1 MSTSQQSLEQAATTS
16 SFYTWK
22 KVDLPWRIEAEIDIE
37 RQVYLAERCAS
48 TVDIGQGIY
57 PFKDIKLSRADI
69 EWLLATHEDRRGPK
83 DWSDESQRTRLGLD
97 LRGADLRQMNLRA
110 LPLARMLGGRNWTV
124 QFPSTDEQRDMARV
138 HLEGAD
144 LGGAHLEEAYLGGAH
159 LEEAYLGGAHL
170 EEAYLGGAHLEGA
183 HLEGASLVGAH
194 LEGAHLEGASLVG
207 AHLEGAGLVGAH
219 LEGAS
224 LVGAH
229 LEGAG
234 LVGAS
239 LKGKPVPADYLKRVR
254 QWDKDVLPPANLQGA
269 FFDSKTVLEDVILG
283 EEKYGFVSLADMHW
297 GDVNL
302 SVVDWEAVTMLGDE
316 RRALQ
321 TTWLYNYQGAVR
333 AYRQLATVLRA
344 QGLNEEAVHFAYRAE
359 VLLRRVIWRQM
370 LQLRREGRKGL
381 PRLIQ
386 KMMNYLLSW
395 LLDLFAGYGYKPIRS
410 LISYL
415 LVLIG
420 FMLVY
425 CALGMVY
432 GPLPSWSELLAL
444 SVAALHGWVFLPNQ
458 LNLGSQQIFA
468 GAIEAFVGLLL
479 EVSLIVVFAQRFLKK

>member
-1 MSTSQQSLEQAATTS
+1 MSISQQSLEQAATTS

-37 RQVYLAERCAS
+37 RQVYLAERCAG

-69 EWLLATHEDRRGPK
+69 EWLLAKHEDRRGPE

-124 QFPSTDEQRDMARV
+124 QFPSTDEQLDMARV

-159 LEEAYLGGAHL
+159 LEEAYLS
-170 EEAYLGGAHLEGA
+170 GA
-183 HLEGASLVGAH
+183 HLEGASLVGA
-194 LEGAHLEGASLVG
+194 S
-207 AHLEGAGLVGAH
+207 
-219 LEGAS
+219 
-224 LVGAH
+224 
-229 LEGAG
+229 

-283 EEKYGFVSLADMHW
+283 EEKYGFVSLADIHW

-359 VLLRRVIWRQM
+359 VLQRRVIWRQM

-415 LVLIG
+415 LVIIG

-444 SVAALHGWVFLPNQ
+444 SVAAFHGWVFLPNQ
-458 LNLGSQQIFA
+458 LNLGNQQVFA
-468 GAIEAFVGLLL
+468 GAIEAFVGLLV